1 MQVNLPIF
9 CVAAALALG
18 GDWLTKAWALRRVPE
33 LYDAEALVPGL
44 VQLVH
49 ALNPGAMVGLFAELP
64 GRGPILAAFAVFAVG
79 LMALSARQLPTRAWP
94 VLLALGGA
102 AGGALGNALDRL
114 HDGVVFDFVRVY
126 TEHPRLAPLLR
137 RALGFAELPAFNLA
151 DLFILAGLSVWL
163 FHQVVLAEE
172 PSPAADPPAE
182 PAAPSPS

>member
-9 CVAAALALG
+9 CAASALALG
-18 GDWLTKAWALRRVPE
+18 GDLLTKAWALRHVPE
-33 LYDAEALVPGL
+33 PFDAEALIPGL

-64 GRGPILAAFAVFAVG
+64 GRVPLLGAFAVFAVG
-79 LMALSARQLPTRAWP
+79 LMGLSAQQLSPRAWP
-94 VLLALGGA
+94 VIVALGGA

-114 HDGVVFDFVRVY
+114 NDGVVFDFVRVY

-163 FHQVVLAEE
+163 FHQVVLADE
-172 PSPAADPPAE
+172 PSTAAD
-182 PAAPSPS
+182 PAAPSTS

>member
-9 CVAAALALG
+9 CVASALALG
-18 GDWLTKAWALRRVPE
+18 GDLLTKAWARGRVPE
-33 LYDAEALVPGL
+33 PYDAEVIVPGL

-64 GRGPILAAFAVFAVG
+64 GRVPLLGAFAVFSVG
-79 LMALSARQLPTRAWP
+79 LMGLSARQLSPRAWP

-114 HDGVVFDFVRVY
+114 DDGVVFDFVRVY
-126 TEHPRLAPLLR
+126 TEHPRIAPLLR

-163 FHQVVLAEE
+163 FHQVVLADE
-172 PSPAADPPAE
+172 PSIAVDPV
-182 PAAPSPS
+182 APTPS

>member
-1 MQVNLPIF
+1 VQVNLPIF

-151 DLFILAGLSVWL
+151 DVCILFGLSVWL

-172 PSPAADPPAE
+172 PSPAAE